1 MGTPGHNV
9 SGLEG
14 YKPSTQYTYYTYT
27 PSTQCTQEP
36 EVSDFWRDYE
46 GDPQKP
52 RFSVMVYGDFSDFE
66 ASALGGS
73 RRERAPPPS
82 DPETLKV
89 VLRDRVRLWSKDF
102 VIALVSGFLLVLK
115 NRGIGFRLW
124 LESLRVWALSRFIAK
139 HMRLFKDRATGLWM
153 CNVVFLT
160 LTYDPSK
167 YTIPEAWRDL
177 RRRFRRTR
185 KYFSRHYG
193 IRVALG
199 VVEVHE
205 SLYPHLHMVIL
216 LERPAPVF
224 YHKGLVRFSEKK
236 TKWDRALAKEGF
248 IDAVAPRNP
257 REVSS
262 YLSKYLG
269 KVSSELRGTQ
279 EPEAILERPKA
290 LAPFLA
296 RLYRVPLVMVYP
308 RGFDKRLLGLTKPPE
323 PTPRPPEEILLAEAI
338 WSLKYRKPI
347 EGIPYGVLDYW
358 ARVERY
364 IRELYA
370 QYHKVMTGSEPPKRA
385 YDLINI
391 SSIQS
396 PPDWAFAQWLLSLLY
411 SLFEAT
417 KKVVVLGYCSLSLG
431 S

>member
-1 MGTPGHNV
+1 MTAPGQDN
-9 SGLEG
+9 SGLEE
-14 YKPSTQYTYYTYT
+14 YKPE
-27 PSTQCTQEP
+27 PGEP

-46 GDPQKP
+46 GYSPQKP
-52 RFSVMVYGDFSDFE
+52 RFSVEVFGDFSDFD
-66 ASALGGS
+66 SSPLGV
-73 RRERAPPPS
+73 RRGERVPPPS
-82 DPETLKV
+82 DPDILRI
-89 VLRDRVRLWSKDF
+89 VLRDKVRLWSKDF

-115 NRGIGFRLW
+115 NRGLGFRLW
-124 LESLRVWALSRFIAK
+124 LESLRVWAVSRFIAK
-139 HMRLFKDRATGLWM
+139 HMRLFKDRETGLWF

-160 LTYDPSK
+160 LTYDPSR
-167 YTIPEAWRDL
+167 YTIPEAWKDL
-177 RRRFRRTR
+177 RRRFRRTVR
-185 KYFSRHYG
+185 FFKRHYG
-193 IRVALG
+193 VICALG

-216 LERPAPVF
+216 LEKPAPVF

-236 TKWDRALAKEGF
+236 AKWDKALASEGF
-248 IDAVAPRNP
+248 IDAIAPRNP

-279 EPEAILERPKA
+279 EPEAILEKPKA

-308 RGFDKRLLGLTKPPE
+308 RGFDKTLRGVTKPPK
-323 PTPRPPEEILLAEAI
+323 PTPKPPEEVLLAEAI

-347 EGIPYGVLDYW
+347 ESIPYGTLDYW

-364 IRELYA
+364 IRELYSK
-370 QYHKVMTGSEPPKRA
+370 YHKVTTGSEPAKWA

-396 PPDWAFAQWLLSLLY
+396 PPDWAFAGWLMNLLY

-417 KKVVVLGYCSLSLG
+417 RRVVVLGYCDLSLG